1 MSSTHRQSL
10 ILAMFALTWCSA
22 ATSQAQGLL
31 WNLPEDGAVVEYAGK
46 YTNKQERPGSN
57 EGPLELEWD
66 ARLTIQSVGEE
77 TAEFDGLPTPCR
89 WIEFKLVTGKPSA
102 KGVEAAA
109 GIDPGPHGTRIY
121 KVLIPVSRIKGQ
133 LRDDD
138 GLPVTFIPIVKGFRK
153 IGQQP
158 ARPVKEKVL
167 AFYPVLGLFA
177 NYLNL
182 AQEGEPAD
190 LDLPNLG
197 SIKTK
202 QMKGTLKLQNQTS
215 KSENVG
221 EIWLADDLP
230 FGWAKYHVKLSRQEK
245 DITAPASAFAPAA
258 EIEVEM
264 TVVKKETTGAKSEI
278 GEVSDETAAPAEEK
292 PETPAAEKP
301 ETEKPEETEKPAEEK
316 PATEKPETEKP
327 ATEKTEEP
335 AAEKSE

>member
-1 MSSTHRQSL
+1 MSCMHRRLL
-10 ILAMFALTWCSA
+10 ILATFAVTCCST
-22 ATSQAQGLL
+22 ATSRAQGLL
-31 WNLPEDGAVVEYAGK
+31 WNLPEDGSVVEYAGK

-57 EGPLELEWD
+57 AGPLELEWD
-66 ARLTIQSVGEE
+66 SRLTIQSVGEE
-77 TAEFDGLPTPCR
+77 TAEFEGLPTPCR
-89 WIEFKLVTGKPSA
+89 WVEFKTVTGKPST
-102 KGVEAAA
+102 KGVEADA

-158 ARPVKEKVL
+158 AKAVQEKVL

-177 NYLNL
+177 NYLDL
-182 AQEGEPAD
+182 APEGEPAD

-197 SIKTK
+197 TVKTRM
-202 QMKGTLKLQNQTS
+202 MKGTLKLQNKTS

-230 FGWAKYHVKLSRQEK
+230 FGWAKYHVKLTRQEK
-245 DITAPASAFAPAA
+245 DVTAPVSAFAPAA

-264 TVVKKETTGAKSEI
+264 TIVKKETTGAKSEI
-278 GEVSDETAAPAEEK
+278 GEVSEETAAPAEEK
-292 PETPAAEKP
+292 TDKPAAE
-301 ETEKPEETEKPAEEK
+301 E
-316 PATEKPETEKP
+316 P
-327 ATEKTEEP
+327 ATEKTEPTEKP
-335 AAEKSE
+335 EAEKTDSTPDKSESF